1 MSNEGET
8 IELRCADGVVRAFG
22 SIAIHP
28 VTGEQVRIAQ
38 SGISLRI
45 GMQGI
50 SAMAYQPQGERE
62 PAKSP
67 DTPQPRV
74 ADDAKAIAD
83 RLREILQ
90 DEGRTK

>member
-1 MSNEGET
+1 MSDGGET
-8 IELRCADGVVRAFG
+8 IELRCADGVVRQFG
-22 SIAIHP
+22 SLAIHP
-28 VTGEQVRIAQ
+28 VTGEQVRIAA
-38 SGISLRI
+38 SDISLRI
-45 GMQGI
+45 GPRGI

-67 DTPQPRV
+67 DEPQPRV
-74 ADDAKAIAD
+74 ADDAKAIAE